1 MPARHLTVLSLFLL
15 ASGCGGATD
24 APAPAGAGAAAGA
37 PSSAA
42 SSPAASRFAEGKDYV
57 VVERVRIIDAMGF
70 DRPVEASSILVPR
83 GWRTEAAVRWKSVG
97 GCRGEIV
104 SEPIK
109 ITSPDGAITFEILP
123 VRSFS
128 WTNEPVMLN
137 ALQASAPR
145 GGCQVSR
152 PFEAAQWLQQA
163 REFGGASAT
172 NVRRD
177 EALMARLEPI
187 NAQANAT
194 ARQYGQNSQQSS
206 TAIYGD
212 LSWPD
217 GTQGLA
223 QVGVSVMA
231 SRAPNMFGPP
241 VETATTLVFFQA
253 YVRYPPNRRDEG
265 LGLFRAVTSS
275 HRVNPVWQQAKEAY
289 LNQVG
294 NIEHQIA
301 MNTIR
306 LMGEQAKAYA
316 DEQSKLADARMRDWE
331 RRQASA
337 DASHD
342 KFIRTI
348 REVDLWKTSDGQ
360 GVTLN
365 AGYDH
370 AWSRPNG
377 TYILTNNPQF
387 DPAVAFQQDWT
398 RMEKIDK

>member
-1 MPARHLTVLSLFLL
+1 MPARRLTVLTLFLF
-15 ASGCGGATD
+15 AGGCGGATD
-24 APAPAGAGAAAGA
+24 SPEPAAGAGTAAGDGSTA
-37 PSSAA
+37 GSTPS
-42 SSPAASRFAEGKDYV
+42 ASRFVEGKDYV
-57 VVERVRIIDAMGF
+57 VVERVRILDSMGF

-109 ITSPDGAITFEILP
+109 ISSPDVAIRFEVLP
-123 VRSFS
+123 VRAFS
-128 WTNEPVMLN
+128 WTNEPVMMN
-137 ALQASAPR
+137 ALQASAQR

-152 PFEAAQWLQQA
+152 PFDAAQWLQQA
-163 REFGGASAT
+163 REFGGASVA
-172 NVRRD
+172 NVRSD
-177 EALMARLEPI
+177 DLLMDRLEPL

-217 GTQGLA
+217 GSQGLA

-241 VETATTLVFFQA
+241 IDTATTLVFFQA
-253 YVRYPPNRRDEG
+253 YVRYPPSRRDEG
-265 LGLFRAVTSS
+265 LSLFRAVTSS

-337 DASHD
+337 DASHE
-342 KFIRTI
+342 IRSSI
-348 REVDLWKTSDGQ
+348 PRSRSSRIGP
-360 GVTLN
+360 
-365 AGYDH
+365 
-370 AWSRPNG
+370 AWRRSRSS
-377 TYILTNNPQF
+377 L
-387 DPAVAFQQDWT
+387 VS
-398 RMEKIDK
+398 